1 MSAAIRL
8 VIGSV
13 LDRLPKAS
21 QSIIKVFQ
29 SIVEE
34 FLKHLH
40 NPDATEAQVKAMQE
54 RIDHSKR
61 LRVVSNKFWLR
72 DRRWAVIEI

>member
-1 MSAAIRL
+1 M
-8 VIGSV
+8 
-13 LDRLPKAS
+13 
-21 QSIIKVFQ
+21 FQ

-40 NPDATEAQVKAMQE
+40 NPGATEAQVKAMRE

-61 LRVVSNKFWLR
+61 VRVVSNKFWLR